1 MRTIWIPESGSL
13 KSYSATTKGGAKSVV
28 KIEVD
33 IADHRDLGFFLREL
47 DEIVAAQKASK
58 APQRKPT
65 TGKGAAQLALPSP
78 LLQLSYHG
86 KDGATE

>member
-1 MRTIWIPESGSL
+1 MKGIWIPESGSL
-13 KSYSATTKGGAKSVV
+13 KSYSATTKGGAKSVI

-58 APQRKPT
+58 TPPRKPAA
-65 TGKGAAQLALPSP
+65 GKAAPPLALPSP
-78 LLQLSYHG
+78 LLQLPYYHEE
-86 KDGATE
+86 GAAE